1 MAIIK
6 KFEKLDRKDWE
17 NFRAGLSQK
26 VSKEEVHLISELHC
40 KYFNHK
46 FQENWLINLR
56 GALGEN
62 KSLTENFQS
71 RNL

>member
-46 FQENWLINLR
+46 FQVPCSCSPRIIQGWI
-56 GALGEN
+56 
-62 KSLTENFQS
+62 TELNS
-71 RNL
+71 IYDKE